1 MNYRTRKVSE
11 IDVDGLT
18 AELSFEP
25 SCVMN
30 YVEHK
35 IAKQSG
41 LVVVGYLVDD
51 HDVGNP
57 LDDCDGMGHI
67 YSSHRHSGQH
77 AKMQDALGLDS
88 DWRRDLSLPVVE
100 REAESALKELV
111 RTRFQVDLVAFILE
125 CANNS
130 GLTRDQ
136 ALAYFVEDFTGRLP
150 YHQETWLTEKVRE
163 HVTWERLLD
172 EAWQLARRS
181 GQVGDPY
188 AVMLDCYE
196 HGCQVWSVTGSGPQ
210 CLFDTARGAGV
221 WVPDQFLREELDS
234 IKTNEGI
241 DMARSKAV
249 EFARQA
255 LGSYNAWLAGDCYGV
270 AVDVFST
277 EGDRLKLVDE
287 SAVWGYVGRE
297 WAESALSDEFDSA
310 CAAHFQSVLF
320 EAA

>member
-25 SCVMN
+25 SCVMS
-30 YVEHK
+30 YVEHE
-35 IAKQSG
+35 IEKQGG
-41 LVVVGYLVDD
+41 LVAVGYLVDD
-51 HDVGNP
+51 HDVENP

-77 AKMQDALGLDS
+77 AKMQAVLGLDS
-88 DWRRDLSLPVVE
+88 DWQRDLSLRVVE
-100 REAESALKELV
+100 REAESALMELV
-111 RTRFQVDLVAFILE
+111 RTRLQVDLVAFILE
-125 CANNS
+125 CANNN
-130 GLTRDQ
+130 GMNRDQ
-136 ALAYFVEDFTGRLP
+136 AIEYFVVDFTGQLP
-150 YHQETWLTEKVRE
+150 YHRETWLTEKVRE
-163 HVTWERLLD
+163 LVTWDSLLD
-172 EAWQLARRS
+172 EAWQLARLS

-188 AVMLDCYE
+188 TVMLDCYE
-196 HGCQVWSVTGSGPQ
+196 HGGQVWSVTGSGPQ

-221 WVPDQFLREELDS
+221 WVPDQCLREELDS

-241 DMARSKAV
+241 DAARTKAV

-277 EGDRLKLVDE
+277 EGDRLKLIDE
-287 SAVWGYVGRE
+287 SAVWGYVGRK
-297 WAESALSDEFDSA
+297 WAEESLSEEVRA
-310 CAAHFQSVLF
+310 VLGNAVLKAA
-320 EAA
+320 

>member
-1 MNYRTRKVSE
+1 MNFRTRKVSE

-25 SCVMN
+25 SCVMS

-35 IAKQSG
+35 IEKQG
-41 LVVVGYLVDD
+41 GMVAVGYLVDD
-51 HDVGNP
+51 HDVENP

-77 AKMQDALGLDS
+77 AKMQAVLGLDS
-88 DWRRDLSLPVVE
+88 DWQRDLSLRVVE

-125 CANNS
+125 CANNNGMS
-130 GLTRDQ
+130 RDQ
-136 ALAYFVEDFTGRLP
+136 AIEYFVVDFTGQLP
-150 YHQETWLTEKVRE
+150 YHRETWLTEKVRE
-163 HVTWERLLD
+163 LVTWDSFLD
-172 EAWQLARRS
+172 EAWQLARLS

-188 AVMLDCYE
+188 TVMLDCYE
-196 HGCQVWSVTGSGPQ
+196 HGGQVWSLTGSGQQ

-221 WVPDQFLREELDS
+221 WVPDQCLREELDS

-241 DMARSKAV
+241 DAARTKAV

-270 AVDVFST
+270 AVDVFSID
-277 EGDRLKLVDE
+277 GDRLKLIDE
-287 SAVWGYVGRE
+287 SAVWGYVGRKL
-297 WAESALSDEFDSA
+297 AEESLSEEIRAMLGNAALK
-310 CAAHFQSVLF
+310 AA
-320 EAA
+320 

>member
-25 SCVMN
+25 SCVMI

-35 IAKQSG
+35 IEKQG
-41 LVVVGYLVDD
+41 DLVAVGYLVDD
-51 HDVGNP
+51 HDVENP

-77 AKMQDALGLDS
+77 AKMQDVLGLDS
-88 DWRRDLSLPVVE
+88 EWQLDLSLRVVE

-125 CANNS
+125 CANNNGMS
-130 GLTRDQ
+130 RDQ
-136 ALAYFVEDFTGRLP
+136 AIEYFVVDFTGQLP
-150 YHQETWLTEKVRE
+150 YHRETWLTEKVRE
-163 HVTWERLLD
+163 LVTWDSLLD
-172 EAWQLARRS
+172 EAWQLARLS
-181 GQVGDPY
+181 GQVGDPHT
-188 AVMLDCYE
+188 VMLDCYE
-196 HGCQVWSVTGSGPQ
+196 HGGQVWSVTGSGQQ

-221 WVPDQFLREELDS
+221 WVPDQCLREELDS

-241 DMARSKAV
+241 DAARTKAV

-255 LGSYNAWLAGDCYGV
+255 LESYNAWLAGDCYGV

-277 EGDRLKLVDE
+277 EGDRLKLIDE
-287 SAVWGYVGRE
+287 SAVWGYVGRK
-297 WAESALSDEFDSA
+297 WAEESLSEEVRA
-310 CAAHFQSVLF
+310 VLGN
-320 EAA
+320 AVLKVA

>member
-25 SCVMN
+25 SCVMS
-30 YVEHK
+30 YMEHK
-35 IAKQSG
+35 IEKQGG
-41 LVVVGYLVDD
+41 LVAVGYLVDD
-51 HDVGNP
+51 HDVENP

-77 AKMQDALGLDS
+77 AKMQDVLGLDS
-88 DWRRDLSLPVVE
+88 DWQRDLSLRVIE

-125 CANNS
+125 CANNNGMS
-130 GLTRDQ
+130 RDQ
-136 ALAYFVEDFTGRLP
+136 AIEYFVVDFTGQLP
-150 YHQETWLTEKVRE
+150 YHRETWLTEKVRE
-163 HVTWERLLD
+163 HVTWESLLD
-172 EAWQLARRS
+172 EAWQLARLS

-196 HGCQVWSVTGSGPQ
+196 HGGQVWSVTGSGPQ

-221 WVPDQFLREELDS
+221 WVPDQCLREELDS

-241 DMARSKAV
+241 DAARTKAV
-249 EFARQA
+249 EFARQS

-270 AVDVFST
+270 AIDVFST
-277 EGDRLKLVDE
+277 EGDRLKRIDE

-297 WAESALSDEFDSA
+297 WAEESLSEEVRAVLGNAALKSA
-310 CAAHFQSVLF
+310 
-320 EAA
+320 

>member
-18 AELSFEP
+18 AELGFEP
-25 SCVMN
+25 SCVMS
-30 YVEHK
+30 YMEHK
-35 IAKQSG
+35 IEKQGG
-41 LVVVGYLVDD
+41 LVAVGYLVDD
-51 HDVGNP
+51 HDVENP
-57 LDDCDGMGHI
+57 LVDCDGMGHI

-77 AKMQDALGLDS
+77 AKMQDVLGLDS
-88 DWRRDLSLPVVE
+88 DWQRDLSLRVVE

-125 CANNS
+125 CANNNGMS
-130 GLTRDQ
+130 RDQ
-136 ALAYFVEDFTGRLP
+136 AIEYFAGDFTGQLP
-150 YHQETWLTEKVRE
+150 YHRETWLTEKVRG

-172 EAWQLARRS
+172 EAWQLARLS

-188 AVMLDCYE
+188 TVMLDCYE
-196 HGCQVWSVTGSGPQ
+196 HGGQVWSVTGYGPQ

-221 WVPDQFLREELDS
+221 WVPDQCLREELDS
-234 IKTNEGI
+234 IKANEGI

-277 EGDRLKLVDE
+277 EGDRLKLIDE

-297 WAESALSDEFDSA
+297 WAEESLSEEVRA
-310 CAAHFQSVLF
+310 VLGNAVLKAA
-320 EAA
+320 

>member
-25 SCVMN
+25 SCVMS
-30 YVEHK
+30 YMEHK
-35 IAKQSG
+35 IEKQGG
-41 LVVVGYLVDD
+41 LVAVGYLVDD

-77 AKMQDALGLDS
+77 AKMQDVLGLDS
-88 DWRRDLSLPVVE
+88 DWQRDLSLRVVE
-100 REAESALKELV
+100 CEAESALKELV

-125 CANNS
+125 CANNNGMS
-130 GLTRDQ
+130 RDQ
-136 ALAYFVEDFTGRLP
+136 AIEYFADDFTGQLP
-150 YHQETWLTEKVRE
+150 YHKETWLTEKVRE
-163 HVTWERLLD
+163 LVTWDSLLD
-172 EAWQLARRS
+172 EAWQLARLS

-188 AVMLDCYE
+188 TVMLDCYE
-196 HGCQVWSVTGSGPQ
+196 HGGQVWSVTGSGPQ

-221 WVPDQFLREELDS
+221 WVPDQCLREELDS

-241 DMARSKAV
+241 DAARTKVV

-277 EGDRLKLVDE
+277 EGDRLKLIDE
-287 SAVWGYVGRE
+287 SAVWGYVGRK
-297 WAESALSDEFDSA
+297 WAEESLSEEVRA
-310 CAAHFQSVLF
+310 VLGNAVLKAA
-320 EAA
+320 

>member
-1 MNYRTRKVSE
+1 MNFRTRKVSE

-25 SCVMN
+25 SCVMS

-35 IAKQSG
+35 IEKQGG
-41 LVVVGYLVDD
+41 LIAVGYLVDD
-51 HDVGNP
+51 HDVENP

-77 AKMQDALGLDS
+77 AKMQAALGLDS
-88 DWRRDLSLPVVE
+88 NWQRDLSLRVVE

-111 RTRFQVDLVAFILE
+111 RTRFQADLVAFILE

-130 GLTRDQ
+130 GLSRDQ
-136 ALAYFVEDFTGRLP
+136 ALEYFVRDFTGQLP
-150 YHQETWLTEKVRE
+150 YHRESWLVEKIRE
-163 HVTWERLLD
+163 HVTWESLLD
-172 EAWQLARRS
+172 EAWQLARLS

-188 AVMLDCYE
+188 TVMLDCYE
-196 HGCQVWSVTGSGPQ
+196 HGGQVWSVTGSGPQ

-221 WVPDQFLREELDS
+221 WVPDQCLREELDS
-234 IKTNEGI
+234 TKTNEGL
-241 DMARSKAV
+241 DAARTKAV

-270 AVDVFST
+270 AVDVFSI
-277 EGDRLKLVDE
+277 EGDCLKLIDE
-287 SAVWGYVGRE
+287 SAVWGYVGRKL
-297 WAESALSDEFDSA
+297 AEESLSEEIRA
-310 CAAHFQSVLF
+310 VLGNAVLKAA
-320 EAA
+320 

>member
-35 IAKQSG
+35 IEKQGG
-41 LVVVGYLVDD
+41 LVAVGYLVDD
-51 HDVGNP
+51 HDVENP

-77 AKMQDALGLDS
+77 AKMQDVLGLDS
-88 DWRRDLSLPVVE
+88 DWQRDLSLRVVE
-100 REAESALKELV
+100 REAESALKALV
-111 RTRFQVDLVAFILE
+111 STRFQVDLVAFILE
-125 CANNS
+125 CANNNGMS
-130 GLTRDQ
+130 RDQ
-136 ALAYFVEDFTGRLP
+136 AIEYFVVDFTGQLP
-150 YHQETWLTEKVRE
+150 YHRETWLTEKVRE
-163 HVTWERLLD
+163 HVTWESLLD
-172 EAWQLARRS
+172 EAWQLARLS

-188 AVMLDCYE
+188 TVMLDCYE
-196 HGCQVWSVTGSGPQ
+196 HGGQVWSVTGSGPQ

-221 WVPDQFLREELDS
+221 WVPDQCLREELDS

-277 EGDRLKLVDE
+277 EGDRLKLIDE

-297 WAESALSDEFDSA
+297 WAEESLSEEVRA
-310 CAAHFQSVLF
+310 VLGNAVLKAA
-320 EAA
+320 

>member
-25 SCVMN
+25 SCVMS
-30 YVEHK
+30 YMEHK
-35 IAKQSG
+35 IEKQGG
-41 LVVVGYLVDD
+41 LVAVGYLVDD

-77 AKMQDALGLDS
+77 PKMQDVLGLDS
-88 DWRRDLSLPVVE
+88 DWQRDLSLRVIE

-125 CANNS
+125 CANNNGMS
-130 GLTRDQ
+130 RDQ
-136 ALAYFVEDFTGRLP
+136 AIEYFAGDFTGQLP
-150 YHQETWLTEKVRE
+150 YHRETWLTEKVRE

-172 EAWQLARRS
+172 EAWQLARLS

-188 AVMLDCYE
+188 TVMLDCYE
-196 HGCQVWSVTGSGPQ
+196 HGGQVWSVTGSGPQ

-221 WVPDQFLREELDS
+221 WVPDQCLREELDS

-277 EGDRLKLVDE
+277 EGDRLKRIDE

-297 WAESALSDEFDSA
+297 WAEESLSEEVSAVLGNA
-310 CAAHFQSVLF
+310 VLKAA
-320 EAA
+320 

>member
-25 SCVMN
+25 SCVMS
-30 YVEHK
+30 YMEHK
-35 IAKQSG
+35 IEKQGG
-41 LVVVGYLVDD
+41 LVAVGYLVDD
-51 HDVGNP
+51 HDVENP

-77 AKMQDALGLDS
+77 AKMQDVLGLDS
-88 DWRRDLSLPVVE
+88 DWQRDLSLRVVE
-100 REAESALKELV
+100 REAESALKALV
-111 RTRFQVDLVAFILE
+111 STRFQVDLVAFILE
-125 CANNS
+125 CANNNGMS
-130 GLTRDQ
+130 RDQ
-136 ALAYFVEDFTGRLP
+136 AIEYFAGDFTGQLS
-150 YHQETWLTEKVRE
+150 YHRETWLTEKVRE
-163 HVTWERLLD
+163 QVTWESLLD
-172 EAWQLARRS
+172 EAWQLARLS

-188 AVMLDCYE
+188 TVMLDCYE
-196 HGCQVWSVTGSGPQ
+196 HGGQVWSVTGSGPQ

-241 DMARSKAV
+241 DAARSKAV

-277 EGDRLKLVDE
+277 EGDRLKRIDE

-297 WAESALSDEFDSA
+297 WAEESLSEEVSAVLGNA
-310 CAAHFQSVLF
+310 VLKAA
-320 EAA
+320 

>member
-1 MNYRTRKVSE
+1 MNFRTRKVSE

-25 SCVMN
+25 SCVMS

-35 IAKQSG
+35 IEKQGG
-41 LVVVGYLVDD
+41 LVAVGYLVDD
-51 HDVGNP
+51 HDVENP

-77 AKMQDALGLDS
+77 AKMQDVLGLDS
-88 DWRRDLSLPVVE
+88 DWQRDLSLRVVE
-100 REAESALKELV
+100 REAESALKALV
-111 RTRFQVDLVAFILE
+111 STRFQVDLVAFILE
-125 CANNS
+125 CANNNGMS
-130 GLTRDQ
+130 RDQ
-136 ALAYFVEDFTGRLP
+136 AIEYFAGDFTGQLS
-150 YHQETWLTEKVRE
+150 YHRETWLTEKVRE
-163 HVTWERLLD
+163 QVTWESLLD
-172 EAWQLARRS
+172 EAWQLARLS

-188 AVMLDCYE
+188 TVMLDCYE
-196 HGCQVWSVTGSGPQ
+196 HGGQVWSVTGSGPQ

-221 WVPDQFLREELDS
+221 WVPDQCLREELDS

-241 DMARSKAV
+241 DAARSRAV

-277 EGDRLKLVDE
+277 EGDRLKRIDE

-297 WAESALSDEFDSA
+297 WAEESLSEEVSAVLGNA
-310 CAAHFQSVLF
+310 VLKAA
-320 EAA
+320 

>member
-25 SCVMN
+25 SCVMS

-35 IAKQSG
+35 IEKQG
-41 LVVVGYLVDD
+41 GMVAVGYLVDD
-51 HDVGNP
+51 HDVENP

-67 YSSHRHSGQH
+67 YSSHRHSCQH
-77 AKMQDALGLDS
+77 AKMQAALGLDS
-88 DWRRDLSLPVVE
+88 DWQRDLSLRVVE
-100 REAESALKELV
+100 REAESALMELV

-130 GLTRDQ
+130 GLSRDQ
-136 ALAYFVEDFTGRLP
+136 AIEYFVVDFTGQLP
-150 YHQETWLTEKVRE
+150 YHRETWLTEKVRE
-163 HVTWERLLD
+163 LVTWDSLLD
-172 EAWQLARRS
+172 EAWQLARSS
-181 GQVGDPY
+181 GQVGEPY
-188 AVMLDCYE
+188 TVMLDCYE
-196 HGCQVWSVTGSGPQ
+196 HGGQVWSVTGSGQQ

-221 WVPDQFLREELDS
+221 WVPDQCLREELDS

-241 DMARSKAV
+241 DAARTKAV

-270 AVDVFST
+270 AVDVFSI
-277 EGDRLKLVDE
+277 EGDRLKLIDE
-287 SAVWGYVGRE
+287 SAVWGYVGRK
-297 WAESALSDEFDSA
+297 WAEESLSEEVSAVLGNA
-310 CAAHFQSVLF
+310 VLKAA
-320 EAA
+320 

>member
-1 MNYRTRKVSE
+1 MNFRTRKVSE

-25 SCVMN
+25 SCVMS

-35 IAKQSG
+35 IEKQGG
-41 LVVVGYLVDD
+41 LVAVGYLVDD

-77 AKMQDALGLDS
+77 AKMQDVLGLDS
-88 DWRRDLSLPVVE
+88 DWQRDLSLRVVE
-100 REAESALKELV
+100 REAESALNELV

-125 CANNS
+125 CANNNGMS
-130 GLTRDQ
+130 RDQ
-136 ALAYFVEDFTGRLP
+136 ALEYFVVDFTGQLP
-150 YHQETWLTEKVRE
+150 YHRETWLTEKVRAL
-163 HVTWERLLD
+163 VTWDSLLD
-172 EAWQLARRS
+172 EAWQLARLS
-181 GQVGDPY
+181 GQVGDPHT
-188 AVMLDCYE
+188 VMLDCYE
-196 HGCQVWSVTGSGPQ
+196 HGGQVWSVTGSGPQ

-221 WVPDQFLREELDS
+221 WVPDQCLREELDS

-241 DMARSKAV
+241 DAARTKAV

-270 AVDVFST
+270 AVDVFSI
-277 EGDRLKLVDE
+277 EGDCLKLIDE
-287 SAVWGYVGRE
+287 SAVWGYVGRKL
-297 WAESALSDEFDSA
+297 AEESLSEEIRAVLGNAALK
-310 CAAHFQSVLF
+310 AA
-320 EAA
+320 